1 LGPDLQGAHGEVD
14 GHHEIDF
21 TASANVVSESVQ
33 RNCPVEW
40 DKKLH
45 TQDYRR
51 IKTCKLSWNNVQ
63 DLVTPISLND
73 APQSLY
79 TQLLVHS
86 LNSEEMKDTRI
97 DVFLLSFLH
106 LWIDKVEIEHCPPS
120 VKQDISR
127 ISTRGSDSSVT
138 CTL

>member
-1 LGPDLQGAHGEVD
+1 MGPDLQGAHGEVD

-51 IKTCKLSWNNVQ
+51 IKTVEQC
-63 DLVTPISLND
+63 
-73 APQSLY
+73 
-79 TQLLVHS
+79 
-86 LNSEEMKDTRI
+86 TR
-97 DVFLLSFLH
+97 FGNPHFP
-106 LWIDKVEIEHCPPS
+106 K
-120 VKQDISR
+120 
-127 ISTRGSDSSVT
+127 
-138 CTL
+138 